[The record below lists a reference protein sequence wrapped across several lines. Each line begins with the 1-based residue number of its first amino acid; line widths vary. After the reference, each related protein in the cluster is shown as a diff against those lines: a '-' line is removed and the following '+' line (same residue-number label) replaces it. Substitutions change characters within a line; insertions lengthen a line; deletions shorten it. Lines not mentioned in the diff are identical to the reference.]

1 MSKIKILFFFACIII
16 HFLSGCSA
24 DTETI
29 PTATMNFSDNNGIS
43 FSITVTPC
51 TNNKNNGNILISV
64 QNSTDDTYLYSM
76 GFSASFQAMNGN
88 EVNLKRLKSGSY
100 SFRIMKKSAPETM
113 TDIYTVYLENKGQEP
128 PIEINAV
135 SKAEKIIGDGE
146 ITVHTENSSILYEA
160 SIDTENWQNFS
171 GNTAVIEN
179 LAEGMYQVTVREKS
193 NPENISVLDVP
204 VPHAD
209 TKRKNYI
216 DVVPILQKPELPS
229 GCEATSLTM
238 LLNYMG
244 FNVDK
249 LTIADNYL
257 PKGEYRKSDYNKV
270 FVGDPRSIHAYGCT
284 AGVIE
289 ETAEKYLRKND
300 SENKWQ
306 VKNITGCSVETLY
319 SAIDNKCPVVV
330 WASIDMGEIIHD
342 YVTWTDEETGKK
354 ISWYGGEHCLLLTGY
369 DMEESL
375 VYVNDPLRGSVS
387 YDMKIFESRFKQ
399 MNYNAVIIIPN
410 E

>member
-1 MSKIKILFFFACIII
+1 MSKIKIIFWVACIII
-16 HFLSGCSA
+16 LFVSGCSA

-29 PTATMNFSDNNGIS
+29 PAATIDISDGSGIS
-43 FSITVTPC
+43 FSITATPY
-51 TNNKNNGNILISV
+51 TNNKSNGSILISI
-64 QNSTDDTYLYSM
+64 NNPNDTYLFSM
-76 GFSASFQAMNGN
+76 GFSTSFQAMKGN
-88 EVNLKRLKSGSY
+88 QVNLKRLKSGSY
-100 SFRIMKKSAPETM
+100 SFRIMKKSDPEIV
-113 TDIYTVYLENKGQEP
+113 TDIYTVYLKDQEREM

-135 SKAEKIIGDGE
+135 SKTEKIIGDGK
-146 ITVHTENSSILYEA
+146 IIVYAENVGKLYEA
-160 SIDTENWQNFS
+160 SVDMEVWQDFS
-171 GNTAVIEN
+171 GNTALIEN
-179 LAEGMYQVTVREKS
+179 LSEGMYKVTVREKN

-238 LLNYMG
+238 LLNYIG

-270 FVGDPRSIHAYGCT
+270 FVGNPRSILAYGCT
-284 AGVIE
+284 AEVIA
-289 ETAEKYLRKND
+289 ETAEKYLREYD
-300 SENKWQ
+300 TENKWQ
-306 VKNITGCSVETLY
+306 VKDITGCSPETLY
-319 SAIDNKCPVVV
+319 SSIDSGCPAVV
-330 WASIDMGEIIHD
+330 WASIDMGEIIPD
-342 YVTWTDEETGKK
+342 FVVWTDEETGNK

-369 DMEESL
+369 DRDEQL
-375 VYVNDPLRGSVS
+375 VYVNDPLHGSVS
-387 YDMKIFESRFKQ
+387 YDMKIFETRFMQ
-399 MNYNAVIIIPN
+399 MNNNAVIIVSQ